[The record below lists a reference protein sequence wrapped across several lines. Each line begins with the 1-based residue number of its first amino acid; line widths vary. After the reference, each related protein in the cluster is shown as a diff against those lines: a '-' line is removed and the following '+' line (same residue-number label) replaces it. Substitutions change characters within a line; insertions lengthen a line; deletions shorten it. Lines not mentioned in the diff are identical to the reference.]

1 MNKRDIKG
9 CLMCLGSIVG
19 LFILVLSLG
28 RVSGAEDNL
37 VWGSSLYQDPKASRI
52 GDLVTVMIVEDSK
65 SEQASLTERG
75 KEAALGASS
84 TGLLSRI
91 PGFSAKG
98 ETDYKGDLTT
108 ARTTEVKATVTAMV
122 TGIYPNGNLQIEGS
136 KHAVVN
142 GERLEVTISGVIRP
156 LDIQPGNVITSNYM
170 ANSNIEY
177 KGIKK
182 KGFWRTWT
190 SILTFP
196 FRLLEPLF

>member
-1 MNKRDIKG
+1 MKRDIKG
-9 CLMCLGSIVG
+9 CLVCLGSIIM
-19 LFILVLSLG
+19 LFILVLAFG
-28 RVSGAEDNL
+28 RTMGADESV
-37 VWGSSLYQDPKASRI
+37 VWGMSLYEDPKASRI
-52 GDLVTVMIVEDSK
+52 GDLVTVMVLEDSK
-65 SEQASLTERG
+65 AEQASLTERG
-75 KEAALGASS
+75 RQASLGMTN
-84 TGLLSRI
+84 TGLLSKI
-91 PGFSAKG
+91 PGFSGKG

-108 ARTTEVKATVTAMV
+108 SRSTEVKATVTAMV

-136 KHAVVN
+136 KSAVVN
-142 GERLEVTISGVIRP
+142 GERLEVTVSGIIRP

-177 KGIKK
+177 KGLKK